1 MGTEKNGS
9 FPGGCNV
16 QPGGKLLQDLN
27 ISFGHVTR
35 SPCKNKCKEGEKL
48 NIDLVM
54 ITVGMT
60 MIFKYRMPW
69 KAAF

>member
-9 FPGGCNV
+9 LPGGCNV

-27 ISFGHVTR
+27 INFGHLKR
-35 SPCKNKCKEGEKL
+35 SPCKIKYKEVEKL
-48 NIDLVM
+48 SIDLVM

-60 MIFKYRMPW
+60 MIIK
-69 KAAF
+69 